1 MSGLRTIKEL
11 MERLSRTAGAR
22 MAEVAATTPMDPA
35 IAERLREAT
44 VLMRRQNLGDLKA
57 GRLLNVH
64 ESGKTATPHG
74 GKKASEVRSQLE
86 PQLLGGLD
94 LNYGYLT
101 EDPHATFKLPLTTR
115 YPDKGP
121 IHLSSESSVA
131 PYGQYALELKP
142 HMKERTSITLG
153 DSLDGS
159 RGPTDVSD
167 VLRPFSPY
175 QNVIDPDSPLAQL
188 ARQFDTARESIALDN
203 MTLKGDT
210 WDLHDMMR
218 REGLGETFQEYVAQK
233 LGREAPAVWG
243 RGRGGTRSGYY
254 WPRQSPRPLL
264 QPDWRPIQP
273 SEAERFDPQYFDSA
287 LKREGSGG
295 IQNYIEAQVHGGVTP
310 EDVSRVYE
318 LAPEG
323 STATEKALR
332 RLGIEYVPPPAGN
345 VGERIVRGGLKTYHD
360 LIEAYGPDIYGWGTG
375 NRYDLS
381 RGPQRKH
388 DQDMIWSDL
397 PRKVRFA
404 DGGTIKPT
412 PRNSGL
418 GAVADALRRGRNLL
432 DEYGPSIPWIA
443 EREADPDSPGEF
455 KGGFGTMLLGK
466 TPDELDAWS
475 YGNGPFDRGYAG
487 LSDRL
492 PRLKRTR
499 REPML
504 DTVSTLPG
512 LLPLKTVGKGAKAL
526 GRESLRR
533 LDNAMLTGEG
543 PLSMLAGAA
552 RPMTAVRPRGG
563 NFDLPADPEKWPGAG
578 WIPEN
583 LDKTNPIY
591 QWQKKQLGNY
601 IRRDLGAPTDPLLAL
616 EKELPNLHLPED
628 LMNDMRQEA
637 ARMQAAGPGDFQ
649 NFIDYRKRHQ
659 ELAGADTP
667 ITAWTRLADSNVVGD
682 TAGDY
687 VKAEVDDMLPS
698 IMQGYGHSGE
708 TIEDMARR
716 LENHLAE
723 GYFSREPKKVEK
735 ISAAINK
742 LRDKNDWRVRTPDA
756 DIWSAVNPMSDD
768 GGGGLGFNHVLDYL
782 EEATSPYVRLAQ
794 NFSKSASREL
804 GGQSDYEE
812 AVKNLFNFPDAA
824 TAYAKFSDGMH
835 PYSREDIDRWYRL
848 KNAGLLL
855 DPESLGRLSV
865 PDAVRKTA
873 QWNEFLANQAAADG
887 PLSKGW
893 KVFKEYPDDPKGLRW
908 VEFGAPAED
917 VLRTELPEG
926 YVVKE
931 YSPNRFAVT
940 APDGN
945 YFEAADTA
953 EKATERALAS
963 MRGEDLRV
971 GLRAEGDAMGHC
983 VGGYCDDVLG
993 GDTRIYS
1000 LRDAKGLPHVT
1011 IETTKGF
1018 AGGLDDWIAR
1028 IPQDLFEAYKGEFKT
1043 KFGRPH
1049 AGAAGVDPEWKP
1061 FLQSLRKDTTEPPDD
1076 IIQIKGKQNAAP
1088 VADYLPYVQDFVRS
1102 GKWGKVGDL
1111 RNTGL
1116 KSTVGA
1122 FTSSEL
1128 KALQAAGTELPPYAT
1143 LEELAEIR
1151 KKAGFLPNSGF
1162 GTPQY
1167 ASGGSVRAE
1176 EPAAPGFLPR
1186 SFADWVEYTEGLYAA
1201 AAQR

>member
-22 MAEVAATTPMDPA
+22 MAEVAATTPMAPD

-74 GKKASEVRSQLE
+74 GKKASEVRGLYE

-101 EDPHATFKLPLTTR
+101 EDPHATFKLPLATR
-115 YPDKGP
+115 YPDRGDDY
-121 IHLSSESSVA
+121 LSSISDVA

-142 HMKERTSITLG
+142 HMKERTSFTLG

-203 MTLKGDT
+203 KTLKGDT
-210 WDLHDMMR
+210 WDLYDMMR

-233 LGREAPAVWG
+233 LGQEAPAVWG
-243 RGRGGTRSGYY
+243 RGGPRVGGYY
-254 WPRQSPRPLL
+254 WPRQSPRPVL
-264 QPDWRPIQP
+264 QPDWRPVQP
-273 SEAERFDPQYFDSA
+273 SESLRIAPDNIDA
-287 LKREGSGG
+287 VLKREGDGG

-323 STATEKALR
+323 SAATEKALR

-345 VGERIVRGGLKTYHD
+345 VGERIVRGGLKTYND

-375 NRYDLS
+375 NRLDLS
-381 RGPQRKH
+381 RGPQRKY

-418 GAVADALRRGRNLL
+418 GAVADALRATRDWANKA
-432 DEYGPSIPWIA
+432 EIPVL
-443 EREADPDSPGEF
+443 
-455 KGGFGTMLLGK
+455 GGVGDILLGK
-466 TPDELDAWS
+466 TPEELDDWS
-475 YGNGPFDRGYAG
+475 YGNSPFDRGYAG

-492 PRLKRTR
+492 PRLKPKR
-499 REPML
+499 REQVA
-504 DTVSTLPG
+504 DTLFTLPG
-512 LLPLKTVGKGAKAL
+512 LLPVKTVGKGAKAL

-543 PLSMLAGAA
+543 PLAMLAGAA

-563 NFDLPADPEKWPGAG
+563 NFDLPADPETWGRAG

-583 LDKTNPIY
+583 LDRNNPIY

-601 IRRDLGAPTDPLLAL
+601 IKRDLGAPTDPLLAL
-616 EKELPNLHLPED
+616 EKELPNLHLPGD
-628 LMNDMRQEA
+628 LMEDMRFEA
-637 ARMQAAGPGDFQ
+637 RNFSPAALAERERDAPPTAFSRRARE
-649 NFIDYRKRHQ
+649 YLTRHQ

-735 ISAAINK
+735 IRAAINK

-756 DIWSAVNPMSDD
+756 DIWRAVNPMSDD
-768 GGGGLGFNHVLDYL
+768 VGGLGFNHVLDYL
-782 EEATSPYVRLAQ
+782 EEATGPYKGV
-794 NFSKSASREL
+794 SEWMASHADRGGPGISLQEALKEIQREGERSML
-804 GGQSDYEE
+804 PLRGD
-812 AVKNLFNFPDAA
+812 D
-824 TAYAKFSDGMH
+824 M
-835 PYSREDIDRWYRL
+835 RRWKAL
-848 KNAGLLL
+848 MDAGLAL
-855 DPESLGRLSV
+855 DPESLQRLSV

-873 QWNEFLANQAAADG
+873 QWNEFMANQAVADG

-893 KVFKEYPDDPKGLRW
+893 RTFKEYPDDPKGLRW
-908 VEFGAPAED
+908 VEFGKPD
-917 VLRTELPEG
+917 VEKLPEG
-926 YVVKE
+926 W
-931 YSPNRFAVT
+931 SARNNSIM
-940 APDGN
+940 PDQKVYINELG
-945 YFEAADTA
+945 EEVRSHPDVD
-953 EKATERALAS
+953 AL
-963 MRGEDLRV
+963 RE

-993 GDTRIYS
+993 GRTKIYS
-1000 LRDAKGLPHVT
+1000 LRDAKGKPHVT
-1011 IETTKGF
+1011 IETQQRKAAEFGADALEDWANNASEESVRDAIRRYRAETGRRL
-1018 AGGLDDWIAR
+1018 AYDDNVFEDDDFRAFMLK
-1028 IPQDLFEAYKGEFKT
+1028 DLGVAATPEEA
-1043 KFGRPH
+1043 
-1049 AGAAGVDPEWKP
+1049 
-1061 FLQSLRKDTTEPPDD
+1061 LISD

-1102 GKWGKVGDL
+1102 GKWGRVGDL

-1116 KSTVGA
+1116 RHIPDRMELGDPTGGTHALDAGYYSE
-1122 FTSSEL
+1122 SEL
-1128 KALQAAGTELPPYAT
+1128 LDWAKKVNPAA
-1143 LEELAEIR
+1143 
-1151 KKAGFLPNSGF
+1151 
-1162 GTPQY
+1162 TPESLRRWLNTVTVKPY

-1186 SFADWVEYTEGLYAA
+1186 SFADWVEYTEGLYAPA
-1201 AAQR
+1201 AER